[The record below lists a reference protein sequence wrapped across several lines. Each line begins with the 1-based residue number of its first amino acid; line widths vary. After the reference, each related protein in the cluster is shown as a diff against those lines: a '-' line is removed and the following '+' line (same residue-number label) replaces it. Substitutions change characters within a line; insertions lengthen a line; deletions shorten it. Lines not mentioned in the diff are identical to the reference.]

1 MLLSAATPH
10 DMKEWINALR
20 LHQIDVIESRAT
32 FFERK
37 LQRAGVRVPRASIL
51 ITQGFN
57 APLQSVKMPRT
68 QSAQPGELQSLM
80 ASGKESKSAV
90 STVTV
95 GAAAIDTSSN
105 PGLRRTTMA
114 PLEHQSTL
122 MVVNEDEE
130 EAKE

>member
-1 MLLSAATPH
+1 MLLSAPTPH

-80 ASGKESKSAV
+80 APGKESKSAV

-95 GAAAIDTSSN
+95 SAAIDTSGN

>member
-1 MLLSAATPH
+1 MLLSAPTPH

-68 QSAQPGELQSLM
+68 QSAQPGELQSLL
-80 ASGKESKSAV
+80 APGKESKSAV

-95 GAAAIDTSSN
+95 SAAIDTSGN
-105 PGLRRTTMA
+105 PGLRRTTIA

>member
-1 MLLSAATPH
+1 MLLSAPTPH

-20 LHQIDVIESRAT
+20 LHQIDVIDSRAT

-57 APLQSVKMPRT
+57 APLQSVKAPRT

-95 GAAAIDTSSN
+95 GAAIDTSAN

>member
-1 MLLSAATPH
+1 M
-10 DMKEWINALR
+10 
-20 LHQIDVIESRAT
+20 
-32 FFERK
+32 
-37 LQRAGVRVPRASIL
+37 PRASIL

-95 GAAAIDTSSN
+95 GAAIDTSGN